1 MRRLEVAVTV
11 ALATFALGGCATT
24 SDAGPGDASM
34 YGGGDGT
41 SCSQNVVVHARS
53 ERAGGRAEYAW
64 IAARYP
70 GYQREMQA
78 LMQCNGHPADQL
90 RIRTAEG
97 REIDLFFDISEYF
110 GRM

>member
-1 MRRLEVAVTV
+1 MGTL
-11 ALATFALGGCATT
+11 ALAALALAGCATT
-24 SDAGPGDASM
+24 SAAESASPSADPSM

-41 SCSQNVVVHARS
+41 RCAQAVVIHARD
-53 ERAGGRAEYAW
+53 EKAGIRAESDW

-70 GYQREMQA
+70 GSEREAQG
-78 LMQCNGHPADQL
+78 LMQCNGTPADRL

-97 REIDLFFDISEYF
+97 REVDLFFDISEYF